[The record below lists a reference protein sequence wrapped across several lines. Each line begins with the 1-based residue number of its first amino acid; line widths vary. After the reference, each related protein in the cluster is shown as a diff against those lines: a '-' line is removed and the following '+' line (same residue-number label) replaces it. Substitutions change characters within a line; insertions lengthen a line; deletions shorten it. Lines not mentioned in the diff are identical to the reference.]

1 MQSEFVPVVEEAT
14 EECKRYFKDSFCTA
28 YLHGSIALNDA
39 VPYVSDMDYYL
50 VVSKNVDSKDKEY
63 IAGLENT
70 LQGKY
75 AVVNGVHINVHS
87 IDELKEDSFAR
98 FILRYN
104 SKVYSGEDIVKSLE
118 KSGCDRILP
127 NADTAKG

>member
-14 EECKRYFKDSFCTA
+14 KECKNYFGDSFCAA

-50 VVSKNVDSKDKEY
+50 VVSKTVDGRDREY
-63 IAGLENT
+63 IGELENA
-70 LQGKY
+70 LQDIY
-75 AVVNGVHINVHS
+75 LFVNGVHINAHS
-87 IDELKEDSFAR
+87 IDELKDDCFAR

-104 SKVYSGEDIVKSLE
+104 SKLYSG
-118 KSGCDRILP
+118 
-127 NADTAKG
+127 